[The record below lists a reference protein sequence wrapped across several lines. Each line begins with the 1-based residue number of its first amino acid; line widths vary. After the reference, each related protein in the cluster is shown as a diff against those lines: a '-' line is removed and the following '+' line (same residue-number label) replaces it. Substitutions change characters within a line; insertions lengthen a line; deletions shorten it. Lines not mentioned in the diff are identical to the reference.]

1 MSIWADRLIE
11 EYTDGKRQLK
21 QHRNQLDREDPLDR
35 EDMKLINGMVGD
47 MEFAIEWMG
56 RGKQPGT
63 YRGIDKRAIY
73 QRRSLESMDQ
83 IPDIANQLDIND
95 HELYMSDEQKETLL
109 NIFTS
114 FSSRERQ
121 CYILHTAQG
130 MSMQK
135 IADEIGVSKATV
147 QSYIIRARKKVEEK
161 VS

>member
-1 MSIWADRLIE
+1 MSIWADQLIE

-21 QHRNQLDREDPLDR
+21 QHRDYLDREDPTDR

-56 RGKQPGT
+56 TGKQPGT
-63 YRGIDKRAIY
+63 FRGIDRRAVY
-73 QRRSLESMDQ
+73 QRRSMESMDL
-83 IPDIANQLDIND
+83 IPDIASQLDINE
-95 HELYMSDEQKETLL
+95 HELYMSDFQKETLL

-114 FSSRERQ
+114 FSHRERQ

-130 MSMQK
+130 MSMQQ
-135 IADEIGVSKATV
+135 IADEIGLKKRTV
-147 QSYIIRARKKVEEK
+147 QQYIERARKKVEQR